1 MPTKKQESNVLKAA
15 NGATITPQLHNYLSK
30 KDGGHHVL
38 LRVTYA
44 KQHTYL
50 DSGIY
55 AMPKDFDADTKTLKK
70 PEQNLELRRLLR
82 EALVEV
88 ECFKPEELA
97 PAKIKQAWERFK
109 AGEQSHEWMDEV
121 TTYMEEA
128 SLRKLIIKRGELEE
142 QLAKVNSLIKQLA
155 DHTGTDV
162 VKAEP
167 SAQEVS
173 EYEAAK
179 KLFLTS
185 LIGRSQRDRLHHVR
199 TGMVG

>member
-162 VKAEP
+162 VKAVP
-167 SAQEVS
+167 L
-173 EYEAAK
+173 AASYQASK
-179 KLFLTS
+179 KQLFGGF
-185 LIGRSQRDRLHHVR
+185 IF
-199 TGMVG
+199 